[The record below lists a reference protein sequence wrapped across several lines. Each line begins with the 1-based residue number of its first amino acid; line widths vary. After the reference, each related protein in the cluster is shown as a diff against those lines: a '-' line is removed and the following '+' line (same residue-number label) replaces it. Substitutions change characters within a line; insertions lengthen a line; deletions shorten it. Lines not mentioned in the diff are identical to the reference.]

1 MIDIKN
7 IRGVYLYT
15 SNVDMRFGIFA
26 IQRILSLSFT
36 PIEIIDSL
44 FIFVSRDRKTI
55 KIYYENEYG
64 NWLFIN
70 KMKYYKFQVKDLNN
84 ATQISLND
92 VDKLLKGVELTSKIV
107 KQKIV

>member
-7 IRGVYLYT
+7 IKDVYLYT

-26 IQRILSLSFT
+26 IQRVLSLSFT
-36 PIEIIDSL
+36 PIEIIDSM

-70 KMKYYKFQVKDLNN
+70 KMKYYKFQVKDLND

-92 VDKLLKGVELTSKIV
+92 VDKLLKGVELSSEII
-107 KQKIV
+107 KQKII

>member
-7 IRGVYLYT
+7 IKDVYLYT

-26 IQRILSLSFT
+26 IQRVLSLSFS
-36 PIEIIDSL
+36 PIEILDSL

-84 ATQISLND
+84 ATQISIND
-92 VDKLLKGVELTSKIV
+92 VDKLLKGVELTSEII
-107 KQKIV
+107 KQKTI